1 MSNGKESIF
10 VRCPYYRREDRKLLQ
25 LRCEGLLDG
34 TDLYQRF
41 GSGKDMR
48 HHKEVYCMG
57 LYRRC
62 PLAEALDRKYE
73 YV

>member
-34 TDLYQRF
+34 TDLY
-41 GSGKDMR
+41 
-48 HHKEVYCMG
+48 
-57 LYRRC
+57 
-62 PLAEALDRKYE
+62 
-73 YV
+73 